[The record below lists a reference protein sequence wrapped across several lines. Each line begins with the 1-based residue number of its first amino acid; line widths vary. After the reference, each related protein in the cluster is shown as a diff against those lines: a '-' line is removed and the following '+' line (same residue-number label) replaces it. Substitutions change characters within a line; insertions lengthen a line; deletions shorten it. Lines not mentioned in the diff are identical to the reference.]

1 MKESRLMRGTV
12 YQRKWRKLGV
22 LMALPAMILVSAFV
36 FIPLIMNI
44 GYSLTDYT
52 VNSDVPNFIGF
63 ANFVSIFQDPDFGLI
78 CSNTIKLAL
87 LYVVGLN
94 TLAIALAI
102 LIANVGKVM
111 GNTLKSILYFPCLLA
126 MAVVGFVWRII
137 FNYNNGII
145 NRMLM
150 MLGMSKDTVPEWL
163 GDPNLIMISTSIA
176 IIWYALGYY
185 IVIYYAGLMSIS
197 PDLYEVS
204 SIEGATKWQEFR
216 KVTLPMLAPSI
227 TINVVLT
234 TMAIIGSF
242 DLPYTLTNG
251 GGPGQYCTVIPIWI
265 YRLYFTNMQYGKALA
280 LAVILA
286 VIAMVVAVIELK
298 ILLKRE
304 AKTNG

>member
-111 GNTLKSILYFPCLLA
+111 GNTIKSILYFPCLLA